1 MNKEDAM
8 KVTEDLLKL
17 RNMNPDDSAEIV
29 KTYHSTILQKLSE
42 GLKVIEEITKLSP
55 ATLPVTQT
63 AFIIAERDFMD
74 DIDLLGNNGK
84 PKIMGI
90 FGSNKNITKLIEQI
104 WDSCP
109 QPFEEICE
117 KKGYYKK

>member
-8 KVTEDLLKL
+8 EVTEDLLKL
-17 RNMNPDDSAEIV
+17 RNMEEEDSAEIV

-42 GLKVIEEITKLSP
+42 CVKVIKEITKLSP

-74 DIDLLGNNGK
+74 DIDLLGNNGA
-84 PKIMGI
+84 PKIMAI
-90 FGSNKNITKLIEQI
+90 FGSPKNVTKLIEQI
-104 WDSCP
+104 WDKCP
-109 QPFEEICE
+109 QAFEKVCE

>member
-17 RNMNPDDSAEIV
+17 GNMNPDDSAEIV

-55 ATLPVTQT
+55 ATLSLTQT

-74 DIDLLGNNGK
+74 DKDLLGNDGK

-90 FGSNKNITKLIEQI
+90 CGSHKNITKLIEQI

>member
-74 DIDLLGNNGK
+74 DIDLPGNNGA
-84 PKIMGI
+84 PKIMAI

-104 WDSCP
+104 WDKCP
-109 QPFEEICE
+109 QAFEEICE

>member
-8 KVTEDLLKL
+8 KVAEDLLKL

-74 DIDLLGNNGK
+74 DKDLLGNGGK

-90 FGSNKNITKLIEQI
+90 CGSPKNITKLIEQI

>member
-8 KVTEDLLKL
+8 KVTEDLLNL
-17 RNMNPDDSAEIV
+17 RNMEAEDSAEIV
-29 KTYHSTILQKLSE
+29 GTYHSTILQKLSE

-55 ATLPVTQT
+55 ATLPLTQT

-74 DIDLLGNNGK
+74 DEDLLGNDGK

-90 FGSNKNITKLIEQI
+90 CGSHKNITKLIEQI
-104 WDSCP
+104 WDRCP

>member
-8 KVTEDLLKL
+8 EVTEDLMKLK
-17 RNMNPDDSAEIV
+17 NMDAEDSAEIV
-29 KTYHSTILQKLSE
+29 RTYHSTILQKLSE
-42 GLKVIEEITKLSP
+42 DLKVIEEITKLSP

-74 DIDLLGNNGK
+74 DIDLLGNNGA
-84 PKIMGI
+84 PKIMAL

-104 WDSCP
+104 WDKCP
-109 QPFEEICE
+109 QAFEEICE

>member
-17 RNMNPDDSAEIV
+17 RNMDAEDSAEIV
-29 KTYHSTILQKLSE
+29 RTYHSTILQKLSE

-55 ATLPVTQT
+55 ATLPLTQT

-74 DIDLLGNNGK
+74 DKDLLGNDGK

-90 FGSNKNITKLIEQI
+90 CGSHENITKLIEQI
-104 WDSCP
+104 WDKCP
-109 QPFEEICE
+109 QVFEEICE

>member
-17 RNMNPDDSAEIV
+17 GNMNPDDSAEIV

-74 DIDLLGNNGK
+74 DKDLLGNDGK

-90 FGSNKNITKLIEQI
+90 CGSHKNITKLIEQI

>member
-8 KVTEDLLKL
+8 KVIEDLLKL

-55 ATLPVTQT
+55 ATLPLTQT

-74 DIDLLGNNGK
+74 DKDLLGNDGK
-84 PKIMGI
+84 PKILGI
-90 FGSNKNITKLIEQI
+90 CGSHKNITKLIEQI